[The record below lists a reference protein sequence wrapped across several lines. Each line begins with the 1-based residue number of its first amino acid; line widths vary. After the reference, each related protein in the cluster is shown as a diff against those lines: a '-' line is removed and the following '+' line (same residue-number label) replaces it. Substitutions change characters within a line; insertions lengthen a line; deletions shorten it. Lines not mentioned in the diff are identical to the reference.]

1 MAFRWNYFTRDE
13 SRGAAPRF
21 KSGCRK
27 LFGRN
32 LFIATAM
39 VICALPAWP
48 QQTSKDLGNSSIEDL
63 MNMQVTSVSKK
74 EQKLSRTAAAIF
86 VITQEDIRRSGARNI
101 PDLLRMVPGMD
112 VAEINGSTWA
122 VSARGFNGQ
131 FSNKLLVMIDGRIVY
146 TPNFSGVY
154 WDTMDFPV
162 EDIERIEVIRGPGG
176 SIWGA
181 NAVNGV
187 VSIFTKKA
195 ADTRGALLTGGGG
208 NVQQEFGLAQYGGAG
223 GKTTDYRVYAKY
235 FNQSDLPAL
244 DGGGGAD
251 GWHMLRTGFR
261 TDSKLSANDTLS
273 VEGSLYTGREGELG
287 LTLPAITSPSLVPLP
302 EEIDLDGGFLQATW
316 NHNYANG
323 SDSSLQVS
331 DTRYRRDD
339 PLEAES
345 RNTFYFDYKYHFAWG
360 DRQDFV
366 TGAGYSF
373 TTDQFGSSLTVGFDP
388 ASKSLQLFNAF
399 VQDEIA
405 VVPDRFYLT
414 LGTKLEHNDYTGFEF
429 MPTARAAWLPGK
441 HQMFWAAISRAL
453 RTPSRNDTALFVNLG
468 STTEPDGTL
477 VLTRFVGNPQFQDE
491 RLLAYE
497 AGYRNSLSDNLSV
510 DIAVYYNDYDN
521 LQTIE
526 PSGSFFENSP
536 APPHEVQTLT
546 YQNLMYG
553 ETHGL
558 EVAANWKPTRRLTIS
573 PGYALE
579 QLYMHT
585 TRSSVD
591 TATPAFV
598 EDGTP
603 HQSGQLRAHFEIC
616 KGLEWNASAYFVD
629 RLTHQGPTND
639 QVIPA
644 YTRVDT
650 GLTWKPTS
658 VFSISV
664 VGQNLQ
670 KDRHLEFEDFF
681 GSMQSSQIKRGAYAK
696 FTWQF

>member
-1 MAFRWNYFTRDE
+1 MVFRWKHLARDGSRCATVRFTSAD
-13 SRGAAPRF
+13 
-21 KSGCRK
+21 RK
-27 LFGRN
+27 LFGWK
-32 LFIATAM
+32 LLVLAA
-39 VICALPAWP
+39 VAICAFPAWP
-48 QQTSKDLGNSSIEDL
+48 QQAPQDLGNSSIEDL

-74 EQKLSRTAAAIF
+74 EQTLSRTAAAVF
-86 VITQEDIRRSGARNI
+86 VITQEDIRRSGATNI

-154 WDTMDFPV
+154 WDTMDFPL
-162 EDIERIEVIRGPGG
+162 EDIDRIEVIRGPGG

-208 NVQQEFGLAQYGGAG
+208 NVQQEFGLAQYGGAL
-223 GKTTDYRVYAKY
+223 GKSTDYRAYAKY
-235 FNQSDLPAL
+235 FNQSDLPGL

-251 GWHMLRTGFR
+251 GWHMLRIGFR

-287 LTLPAITSPSLVPLP
+287 LTLPAITSPGLVALP
-302 EEIDLDGGFLQATW
+302 EQIDLDGGFLQASW

-323 SDSSLQVS
+323 SDSNLQVS

-339 PLEAES
+339 PLEPES
-345 RNTFYFDYKYHFAWG
+345 RNTFYFDYKYHFGWG

-366 TGAGYSF
+366 TGVGYSF
-373 TTDQFGSSLTVGFDP
+373 TTDQIGSSLTVGFNP
-388 ASKSLQLFNAF
+388 ASKSLQTFNAF

-414 LGTKLEHNDYTGFEF
+414 LGTKLEHNDYTGFEP
-429 MPTARAAWLPGK
+429 MPTARAAWLPAK

-453 RTPSRNDTALFVNLG
+453 RVPSRDDTNLFVNLG

-477 VLTRFVGNPQFQDE
+477 VLTRFLGNPQFQDE

-510 DIAVYYNDYDN
+510 DLALYYNDYDN

-536 APPHEVQTLT
+536 APPHEVETQT
-546 YQNLMYG
+546 YQNLMHG
-553 ETHGL
+553 ETHGVEL
-558 EVAANWKPTRRLTIS
+558 AANWRPTRRLTIS

-579 QLYMHT
+579 QLHMHAAAT
-585 TRSSVD
+585 SLD

-598 EDGTP
+598 EGAAP
-603 HQSGQLRAHFEIC
+603 HQSGQLRAHFEIR
-616 KGLEWNASAYFVD
+616 KGLEWNTSAYFVD
-629 RLTHQGPTND
+629 RLTHQSATND

-670 KDRHLEFEDFF
+670 KDRHLEFEDSF
-681 GSMQSSQIKRGAYAK
+681 GSMQSSQIKRGVYAK

>member
-1 MAFRWNYFTRDE
+1 MVFRWKYFPRDRNR
-13 SRGAAPRF
+13 SATVWF
-21 KSGCRK
+21 QSGDCK
-27 LFGRN
+27 LFGRK
-32 LFIATAM
+32 LFVLAA
-39 VICALPAWP
+39 VAVCALPAWP
-48 QQTSKDLGNSSIEDL
+48 QQAPKDLGNSSIEDL

-86 VITQEDIRRSGARNI
+86 VITEEDIRRSGATNI
-101 PDLLRMVPGMD
+101 PDLLRIVPGMD
-112 VAEINGSTWA
+112 VAQINGSTWA

-131 FSNKLLVMIDGRIVY
+131 FSDKLLVMIDGRIVY

-154 WDTMDFPV
+154 WDTKDFPL

-208 NVQQEFGLAQYGGAG
+208 NVQQEFGLAQYGGAAG
-223 GKTTDYRVYAKY
+223 QSTAYRVYAKY

-244 DGGGGAD
+244 DGGGGGD
-251 GWHMLRTGFR
+251 GWHILRAGFR
-261 TDSKLSANDTLS
+261 ADSKLSANDTLS
-273 VEGSLYTGREGELG
+273 VSASLYTGREGELG
-287 LTLPAITSPSLVPLP
+287 LTLPAITSPSRVALP
-302 EEIDLDGGFLQATW
+302 EEIDLDGGFLQASW

-323 SDSSLQVS
+323 SDSSLEVS
-331 DTRYRRDD
+331 DTHYLRDD

-345 RNTFYFDYKYHFAWG
+345 RSTFYFDYKYHFEWG

-388 ASKSLQLFNAF
+388 ASKSLQLFDAF

-441 HQMFWAAISRAL
+441 HQMFWAAISRAV
-453 RTPSRNDTALFVNLG
+453 RTPSRSDTALFVNLG

-477 VLTRFVGNPQFQDE
+477 VLTRFVGNPHFQDE

-510 DIAVYYNDYDN
+510 DIAAYYNDYDH
-521 LQTIE
+521 LQTTE

-536 APPHEVQTLT
+536 GPPHEVQTET
-546 YQNLMYG
+546 YRNLAYG
-553 ETHGL
+553 GTHGV
-558 EVAANWKPTRRLTIS
+558 EIAANWKPIGRLTIS

-579 QLYMHT
+579 QSYIHT
-585 TRSSVD
+585 TRSSLD
-591 TATPAFV
+591 TVTPTFL

-603 HQSGQLRAHFEIC
+603 HQGGQLRAHFEAR
-616 KGLEWNASAYFVD
+616 KGLEWNASVYFVD
-629 RLTHQGPTND
+629 RLTHQGPANNL
-639 QVIPA
+639 VIPA

-650 GLTWKPTS
+650 GITWKPTS

-670 KDRHLEFEDFF
+670 KDRHLEFEDLF
-681 GSMQSSQIKRGAYAK
+681 GTLQSSRIKRGAYAK
-696 FTWQF
+696 FSWQF